1 MLVLVTKVPPGCYAA
16 ARHCFP
22 CASEATHRHAVVFE
36 GIVVVNV
43 LDGGRGDGGGLGL
56 LLHQAQ
62 HVGRQEVFGG
72 ASQLLPSLQGTG
84 GEKGGKSGAVIYSF
98 AIVNLF
104 NAERSL

>member
-1 MLVLVTKVPPGCYAA
+1 MLVLVTKVPLGCYAA

-22 CASEATHRHAVVFE
+22 GASEATHRHAVVFE

-43 LDGGRGDGGGLGL
+43 LDGGRGGGLGL

-72 ASQLLPSLQGTG
+72 ASKLLPSLQRTG
-84 GEKGGKSGAVIYSF
+84 GEKGGKNGAVIYSF

-104 NAERSL
+104 NAE